1 MFSHVLNKLI
11 FKWKDWC
18 MNNEEQEWT
27 MYLFLSAF
35 WQNHSTNPILLLTL
49 CRWKMEDYSPLPT
62 TTVFDVHVPPFH
74 ISNYCYIETT
84 THLLNGIK
92 KHITIVHRLA
102 YKEIVTLKL
111 NIALPHPLDKN
122 NPFKSIH
129 TFLLYQQWRF
139 WI

>member
-1 MFSHVLNKLI
+1 MPL
-11 FKWKDWC
+11 KDGR
-18 MNNEEQEWT
+18 
-27 MYLFLSAF
+27 LF
-35 WQNHSTNPILLLTL
+35 
-49 CRWKMEDYSPLPT
+49 PT

-74 ISNYCYIETT
+74 ISSYYYIETT

-102 YKEIVTLKL
+102 CKEIVTLKL

-129 TFLLYQQWRF
+129 TFLLYQQ
-139 WI
+139 